1 MLLNFCKGYMTGNI
15 MWKSDIKKF
24 IRKISPF
31 HAVLFVI
38 LLLLC
43 LSLIIPFCWGF
54 LTSLK
59 DPLEYTSDVLA
70 FPKAWKFSNYWDSL
84 NNLTVKVRWGD
95 GSVTFNLLTMV
106 LFSLVYAV
114 GGAVIQAVCCAIVA
128 YAVAKFSHFKIS
140 KILYVIVIVTMILP
154 IVGAMPSEVKI
165 LKALGLYNTPG
176 VLVLKANFLG
186 TYFLVFHAFFCGIPK
201 DFYEAAEIDGA
212 GNGTIL
218 LHIVA
223 PMAKSILFTVVI
235 LNFLGNWNDYNI
247 TLVYAPSY
255 PTLAYGLYVFNNSNN
270 PIIADTPHK
279 MAGAFVVFI
288 PVFIFF
294 CIFSNKLLG
303 ENLTL
308 GGVKE

>member
-1 MLLNFCKGYMTGNI
+1 MNMTKQFKTTRKVG
-15 MWKSDIKKF
+15 IKKSF
-24 IRKISPF
+24 HRISPF
-31 HAVLFVI
+31 YAVMFFI

-43 LSLIIPFCWGF
+43 LSLIIPFCWGL
-54 LTSLK
+54 LTSFK
-59 DPLEYTSDVLA
+59 DPLDYTANVLA
-70 FPKAWKFSNYWDSL
+70 FPKTWKFSNYSESL
-84 NNLTVKVRWGD
+84 KNLTAKVRWGS

-106 LFSLVYAV
+106 IFSLIYAV
-114 GGAVIQAVCCAIVA
+114 GGAVIQAVCCALVA
-128 YAVAKFSHFKIS
+128 YAVAKFSHFRIS

-154 IVGAMPSEVKI
+154 IVGAVPSEVKM

-176 VLVLKANFLG
+176 VLILKANFLG

-201 DFYEAAEIDGA
+201 DFFEAAEIDGA

-218 LHIVA
+218 FRIVV
-223 PMAKSILFTVVI
+223 PMAKSVLFTVIV

-247 TLVYAPSY
+247 TLVYAPSF

-288 PVFIFF
+288 PVFVFF
-294 CIFSNKLLG
+294 CIFSDKLLG